1 MVHNKVTSI
10 DKSYYHMFDDCR
22 VITLGPKEAGLWGT
36 ETLYCPQQ
44 AISTGVSEKEV
55 RNADDLC
62 SRCTRFV
69 SLLGL
74 ILITFNFK
82 SLFFIY

>member
-1 MVHNKVTSI
+1 MIHDKVTSI
-10 DKSYYHMFDDCR
+10 DKSYCHMFDDLT

-36 ETLYCPQQ
+36 ETPYCPQQ
-44 AISTGVSEKEV
+44 AISTGASEKEV

-62 SRCTRFV
+62 ARCTSPV

-74 ILITFNFK
+74 ILITFNFQ